1 MMATTAAAAS
11 RPTRSASQAR
21 DEWCRLLAIA

>member
-1 MMATTAAAAS
+1 MMTTAAATT
-11 RPTRSASQAR
+11 RPTRSAPQAR

>member
-1 MMATTAAAAS
+1 MSVPAVAAL
-11 RPTRSASQAR
+11 RPPRSAPQAR